1 MREGSNVIYQ
11 LQRKKVLNFL
21 PVVNLIGVLLGALG
35 GYAYF
40 YFIGCNTGTC
50 PITSNPWMSILW
62 GVAVGYLLSDMFYKG
77 KAENKN

>member
-1 MREGSNVIYQ
+1 
-11 LQRKKVLNFL
+11 LNFL